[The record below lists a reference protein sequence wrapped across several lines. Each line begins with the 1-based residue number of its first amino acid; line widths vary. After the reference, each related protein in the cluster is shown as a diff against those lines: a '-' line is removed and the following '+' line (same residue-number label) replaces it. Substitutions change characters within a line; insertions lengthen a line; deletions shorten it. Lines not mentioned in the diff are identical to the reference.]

1 MSALALPRGQQQST
15 TAASSSSLGSLAVTP
30 ARIGD
35 HLAIHQL
42 LMHVFRG
49 PSAAEFQLQQEEP
62 GYSPANRFVVR
73 DGQRIVGHARVS
85 LRDMLC
91 GGEWLRVGRV

>member
-1 MSALALPRGQQQST
+1 MSTLA
-15 TAASSSSLGSLAVTP
+15 AARREQRSSSVHATCSLLESGRLVLSP
-30 ARIGD
+30 ARMGD

-42 LMHVFRG
+42 LMQVFRG

-62 GYSPANRFVVR
+62 GYSPAHRFVVR

-85 LRDMLC
+85 LRKMQL
-91 GGEWLRVGRV
+91 GSERLT